1 MNIIPRWLVI
11 SIFLV
16 GFIGFLD
23 ASYLSSNAYFHTV
36 PPCIITSGCEVVTT
50 STYSKIFGLPVAYM
64 GTLYYLTC
72 LTLWFVFINK
82 KKIWAARLLPI
93 VVTTGFLFSLW
104 FVLVQA
110 FILKAFCTYCMLSA
124 GTSTILFVLSL
135 IVWRKLKT
143 HEQTELS
150 A

>member
-1 MNIIPRWLVI
+1 MNIIPRWLII

-50 STYSKIFGLPVAYM
+50 SAYSRILGIPVAYM
-64 GTLYYLTC
+64 GTLYYLTN
-72 LTLWFVFINK
+72 LTVWFIFVNK
-82 KKIWAARLLPI
+82 KRSWAARLLPL
-93 VVTTGFLFSLW
+93 VATTGFLFSLW
-104 FVLVQA
+104 FLYVQA
-110 FILKAFCTYCMLSA
+110 FILNAFCTYCMISVC
-124 GTSTILFVLSL
+124 TSTILFILSL